1 MLEYRALATLIP
13 RVALGTV
20 AILLAGTFAT
30 NNNNNPTGNANRLI
44 YLCIL
49 VLAVAI
55 TALFLRG
62 HRSVGLDAAIALLAA
77 CGLVWGIWTIERPQ
91 LLAGGYWEGFGAR
104 VAILSLVL
112 LALFG
117 TWLQPQRFT
126 RPVRIGIGLIVV
138 ICCVCDALGAIRTI
152 DFMPF
157 IDNNI
162 NEINDVLGPAAGMA
176 PDSTYIPQYAA
187 LYGWLLVPLKSLLSP
202 VALVSATCIFFT
214 LLGVAT
220 VGLAVRVVKRVLGL
234 KGYLLALALVVPIT
248 YVNSRQRGDTSSI
261 ASLFQELPI
270 RVFSGLVILSIGL
283 TDLVLLYR
291 GTIRQG
297 HLLLIGMV
305 CGVVAWNSQ
314 DFGLAATAVYGLMIL
329 VGAVASARRRAI
341 AAWLAGLVIGIAS
354 YPLFLLAVG
363 SPLNLGF
370 VATFVK
376 LFGSGLGSAP
386 MQVPGPVLVVMPII
400 VCSAATG
407 WALMWSRHRAGTTSD
422 ALLDQATVALTFVG
436 TWSVLGL
443 FYYVNR
449 AFAEG
454 QLQTMLLLC
463 AVCIG
468 ALLAIAIHTS
478 EVRTLWQ
485 QKPALSRIQLLG
497 KTKLIPLGVLAC
509 LCFSSV
515 LLTPDPV
522 VAARN
527 LLNPPPMSG
536 FLTYDIPKIMSAVRA
551 AQQYTANKPGALT
564 YLGESFNYVSLE
576 TGVPS
581 SAILFPFPPSVL
593 APAMVQIECGY
604 LQDHHSR
611 WMVLSFT
618 GLVAFGTRA
627 CGLYRT
633 VTLPGLTD
641 GQLQELK

>member
-1 MLEYRALATLIP
+1 MPEYRAVATLVP

-30 NNNNNPTGNANRLI
+30 NNNNSLTGNANKLI
-44 YLCIL
+44 YVCIL
-49 VLAVAI
+49 VVAVAI
-55 TALFLRG
+55 TTLFLRG
-62 HRSVGLDAAIALLAA
+62 HRSVGLDAAVALLAS

-91 LLAGGYWEGFGAR
+91 LLAGGYWEGFGAH

-112 LALFG
+112 VALFG

-126 RPVRIGIGLIVV
+126 RPVRIGIAVIVG
-138 ICCVCDALGAIRTI
+138 ICCICDVLGAIRTI
-152 DFMPF
+152 DFMPY

-176 PDSTYIPQYAA
+176 PDSTYIPQYTA
-187 LYGWLLVPLKSLLSP
+187 LYGWLFVPLKTLLSP
-202 VALVSATCIFFT
+202 VALVSAACIFFT
-214 LLGVAT
+214 LLDVAT
-220 VGLAVRVVKRVLGL
+220 VLLAVRIVKRVLGM
-234 KGYLLALALVVPIT
+234 KGYLLALALIVPIT
-248 YVNSRQRGDTSSI
+248 YVNSHQRGDTSSI

-297 HLLLIGMV
+297 HLLLIGML

-314 DFGLAATAVYGLMIL
+314 DFGLAAAAVYGMMIL
-329 VGAVASARRRAI
+329 VGAPASARKRAI
-341 AAWLAGLVIGIAS
+341 AAWLAGLIIGIAS
-354 YPLFLLAVG
+354 YPLFLLSVG
-363 SPLNLGF
+363 SPLSLGF

-386 MQVPGPVLVVMPII
+386 IQVPGPVLVVMPII

-407 WALMWSRHRAGTTSD
+407 WALMRSRRREGTPRD

-436 TWSVLGL
+436 TWSALSL
-443 FYYVNR
+443 LYYVNR

-463 AVCIG
+463 AVCIS
-468 ALLAIAIHTS
+468 ALLSIAIHSS
-478 EVRTLWQ
+478 EVRALWQ
-485 QKPALSRIQLLG
+485 QTLALSRTQLLG
-497 KTKLIPLGVLAC
+497 KDKLIPLGVLVC

-522 VAARN
+522 AAVSN
-527 LLNPPPMSG
+527 LVHPPPMSG
-536 FLTYDIPKIMSAVRA
+536 FLTFDLPKIMSAVRG
-551 AQQYTANKPGALT
+551 AQQYTANKTGELT

-581 SAILFPFPPSVL
+581 SAILFPYPPSVL

-604 LQDHHSR
+604 LRDHHSR
-611 WMVLSFT
+611 WMVLSLT
-618 GLVAFGTRA
+618 GLVAFGTNA
-627 CGLYRT
+627 CGLYRP
-633 VTLPGLTD
+633 VTLPGLTY
-641 GQLQELK
+641 GQLQELN